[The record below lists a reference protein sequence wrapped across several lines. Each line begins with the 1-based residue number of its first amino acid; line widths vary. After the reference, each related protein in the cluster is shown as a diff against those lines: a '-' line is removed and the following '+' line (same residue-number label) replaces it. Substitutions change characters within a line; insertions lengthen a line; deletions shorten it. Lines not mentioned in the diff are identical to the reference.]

1 MTGHDQHCYCRRTWP
16 EWLRRNTSL
25 LRCFCFPW
33 PATVTVGGHDLSDC
47 EETHHLVLNL
57 NISFY
62 KPRLSQIPARKSK
75 CKFRYSLYSLLHYLV
90 SILFSDISSAYFQG
104 RCKPIQGQAW
114 ALLHSGMPK
123 YCIQECVFY
132 AVFDLM
138 FWNSC
143 FNGEIWYSIDP
154 FQLIWAWI
162 AGCFEI
168 LKCLWNWNN
177 QGDTDCTL
185 VFQLVRYWD
194 YLVQMNQVDT
204 LCIWIVPLSNFCVC
218 SSAFK

>member
-1 MTGHDQHCYCRRTWP
+1 MTRHDQHCYCRRTWP

-132 AVFDLM
+132 AVFDLV

-154 FQLIWAWI
+154 IQLIWAWI

-168 LKCLWNWNN
+168 LKCFVELKQPGRHWLHFSFSIGEILRLFSSNESNWYPLHL
-177 QGDTDCTL
+177 DCT
-185 VFQLVRYWD
+185 F
-194 YLVQMNQVDT
+194 
-204 LCIWIVPLSNFCVC
+204 I
-218 SSAFK
+218 